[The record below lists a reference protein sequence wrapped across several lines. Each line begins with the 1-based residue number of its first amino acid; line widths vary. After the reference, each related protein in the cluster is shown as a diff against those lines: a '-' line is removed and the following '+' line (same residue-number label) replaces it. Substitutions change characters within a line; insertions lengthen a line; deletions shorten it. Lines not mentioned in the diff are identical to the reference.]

1 MAILSETDSYDVP
14 MTRLQRA
21 VARRMTAS
29 RAEIPDF
36 VTEVDVDMG
45 AVARMREDHKRDGAF
60 TPSYNDFV
68 IKACALA
75 LRQVPQ
81 LNASFSGDRFTLH
94 RQVNIGVAV
103 AAEGALVVPTIFGAD
118 RKSLADIG
126 RSAAS
131 LAAKVRDGSIRAE
144 ELAGGTFTV
153 SNLGMHGVDR
163 FTALINP
170 PQAGILALGAVQER
184 VVAHQGRAEIR
195 LRMTATLTADHRV
208 VYGADAAEFL
218 CAVRAALE
226 APEELWA

>member
-21 VARRMTAS
+21 VARRMAAS

-45 AVARMREDHKRDGAF
+45 AVARMREDDKRAG
-60 TPSYNDFV
+60 TSVPSYNDFV

-94 RQVNIGVAV
+94 RQINIGVAV
-103 AAEGALVVPTIFGAD
+103 AAKGALVVPTIFGAD
-118 RKSLADIG
+118 RMSLVEIG
-126 RSAAS
+126 RSAAA

-144 ELAGGTFTV
+144 ELVGGTFTV
-153 SNLGMHGVDR
+153 SNLGTHGVDR

-170 PQAGILALGAVQER
+170 PQAGILALGTVQER
-184 VVAHQGRAEIR
+184 VVARQGRAEVR

-218 CAVRAALE
+218 SAARAALE
-226 APEELWA
+226 APEELRG